1 MDIKTIESEVTNTIL
16 KSLAGSEAENP
27 KIDCKAK
34 WYDLKKEF
42 QIHEFLK
49 DTSAIANTFGLD
61 GYIII
66 GYDTKSQIFTDS
78 YFKDS
83 NLKDESEI
91 MGIIAKHVESVYT
104 VNVYEI
110 VFEDHKL
117 SVIHIPPSL
126 YKPHI
131 IKNYKRFKEDKS
143 TDHLQRIFVRR
154 GTTTAIAN
162 KNDLELMFYDR
173 KNIIPDYDVRVN
185 ANAIS
190 KQFLMNSTAGA
201 ITYLGFQLNLIVEN
215 IGKRPIAIVKF
226 TFRRTKYSDDH
237 ESRIVN
243 LESER
248 LDPIIVNSSEMKSG
262 VVKFNVVGL
271 YDENQTKF
279 IYQYY
284 QDSTEIS
291 AIKSIIL
298 HLSNGQTINTDMIE
312 F

>member
-1 MDIKTIESEVTNTIL
+1 MDIKTIELEVKNTIL

-34 WYDLKKEF
+34 WYDLKQES

-66 GYDTKSQIFTDS
+66 GYDTKSQNFTDS
-78 YFKDS
+78 YVKDS

-91 MGIIAKHVESVYT
+91 MGIIARHVESVYT
-104 VNVYEI
+104 VNVYDI
-110 VFEDHKL
+110 MFEDHKL

-126 YKPHI
+126 YKPHV
-131 IKNYKRFKEDKS
+131 IKNYKRFKQDKI
-143 TDHLQRIFVRR
+143 TDHLQRIFVRK

-162 KNDLELMFYDR
+162 KNDLELMYYDR

-185 ANAIS
+185 ANAVS
-190 KQFLMNSTAGA
+190 KNFLMNSTAGV
-201 ITYLGFQLNLIVEN
+201 ITYLGLQLNLIVEN

-226 TFRRTKYSDDH
+226 AFRRAKYLDD
-237 ESRIVN
+237 SKSSMVD
-243 LESER
+243 LESEK
-248 LDPIIVNSSEMKSG
+248 LGPMVLNASEMKSIT
-262 VVKFNVVGL
+262 VKFNTIGVSGEH
-271 YDENQTKF
+271 DNKF
-279 IYQYY
+279 FYQYY
-284 QDSTEIS
+284 EGSTEIT
-291 AIKSIIL
+291 AIKSIVL
-298 HLSNGQTINTDMIE
+298 HLSNGKTINTEMTE